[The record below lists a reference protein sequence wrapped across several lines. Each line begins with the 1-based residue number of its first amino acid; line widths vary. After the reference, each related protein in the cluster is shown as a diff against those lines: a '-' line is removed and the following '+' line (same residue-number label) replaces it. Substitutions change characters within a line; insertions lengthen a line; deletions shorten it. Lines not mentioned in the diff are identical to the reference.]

1 MRYMGGI
8 QTEQNLAVAVYT
20 MVMLKKLKTNDK
32 KQESGSSIYDPN
44 AQGNKAKLEDPIP
57 EQFGLVKAFPDYISD
72 KHYFY
77 VGNVRYMSMLLCQGV
92 GYYDWSLNTMYI
104 GATPI
109 SSYVGS
115 DIDVLVADPNTD
127 ISSHDAHRKEVPA
140 TDSNSRKRGELIS
153 ETFTLNGLNLSMSSG
168 HELVSGDII
177 RLYNLS
183 GQDRAISVSA
193 VETIQNSIRCY
204 VSNYPQN
211 LEKAIGWRC
220 TLSITQT
227 SGSSTVQNTY
237 NVSFQNYGTSTD
249 KGKFIDVSLTAIS
262 LIDGYTVTAVLT
274 FKTLTF

>member
-8 QTEQNLAVAVYT
+8 QTEQNKVFKVRNQTTGFFQHRNDHYSLSRCSLHNGYVE
-20 MVMLKKLKTNDK
+20 KTENK
-32 KQESGSSIYDPN
+32 R
-44 AQGNKAKLEDPIP
+44 QGNKAKLEDPIP

-104 GATPI
+104 GSTPI

-127 ISSHDAHRKEVPA
+127 ISSHDAHRCWFNSTEVTSAGKEVPA

-183 GQDRAISVSA
+183 GQDRAINVSA
-193 VETIQNSIRCY
+193 VETM
-204 VSNYPQN
+204 
-211 LEKAIGWRC
+211 L
-220 TLSITQT
+220 
-227 SGSSTVQNTY
+227 
-237 NVSFQNYGTSTD
+237 
-249 KGKFIDVSLTAIS
+249 
-262 LIDGYTVTAVLT
+262 
-274 FKTLTF
+274 